1 MLFCI
6 LNRFMN
12 TGFVKEFRIERGIYM
27 YRALKTILLVGGIL
41 VAAGLISY
49 IGFILYTA
57 KKASYY
63 SRQEN
68 EDSITAGGSCR

>member
-1 MLFCI
+1 
-6 LNRFMN
+6 
-12 TGFVKEFRIERGIYM
+12 M